1 VDKRV
6 TVQNRFLASFFN
18 CGFFFTWFTVHT
30 TPPLPSLHQ
39 GCAAAA
45 CRLLLLPPALLPRF
59 LSLSVVRDA
68 GRQQVEGVGMYLKQQ
83 FAAQSVSR
91 RDV

>member
-1 VDKRV
+1 VQCGPARV
-6 TVQNRFLASFFN
+6 SRFKTAFYHFSTVVS
-18 CGFFFTWFTVHT
+18 GSPFTHNT
-30 TPPLPSLHQ
+30 TSASLHQ

-45 CRLLLLPPALLPRF
+45 CRLLLPPALLLRF

-68 GRQQVEGVGMYLKQQ
+68 GRQQDEGVGMYLKQQ
-83 FAAQSVSR
+83 FTAQSVSR

>member
-1 VDKRV
+1 
-6 TVQNRFLASFFN
+6 L
-18 CGFFFTWFTVHT
+18 
-30 TPPLPSLHQ
+30 PLPL
-39 GCAAAA
+39 AAAA
-45 CRLLLLPPALLPRF
+45 CRLLLPPALLLQF

-83 FAAQSVSR
+83 FTAQSVVR